1 MSGMAPS
8 KSLKPWRCGCDEPLW
23 TAIDGGRCVR
33 HVYPMS
39 GTRYAQFCALARA
52 AEIIGERWTLLIIRE
67 LLLAPMR
74 FGDLAA
80 RLNDVSPAL
89 LTGRLNALMEH
100 GVVRRTTLPA
110 PFNAQVYELTET
122 GRAIQPAIRELI
134 RWGGRFLFPMRE
146 GDTFEPDWVLLAL
159 DAIAERSPTP
169 VCRITLRV
177 PSPGGFAPFIIEGG
191 PQGTRIAK
199 GELAEGAA
207 IESPFDVLL
216 QILARQLPLAQ
227 AAASK
232 QVRLEGNE
240 RTLRRLPQL
249 FDLATA
255 RR

>member
-1 MSGMAPS
+1 
-8 KSLKPWRCGCDEPLW
+8 
-23 TAIDGGRCVR
+23 
-33 HVYPMS
+33 MS

-74 FGDLAA
+74 FGDLEA

-89 LTGRLNALMEH
+89 LTGRLNALIEN
-100 GVVRRTTLPA
+100 GVVRRATLPA
-110 PFNAQVYELTET
+110 PFNAQVYELTEV

-134 RWGGRFLFPMRE
+134 RWGGRFLFPMRS
-146 GDTFEPDWVLLAL
+146 DDVFEPDWVLLAL
-159 DAIAERSPTP
+159 DAIAERAPTP
-169 VCRITLRV
+169 ACRITLRV
-177 PSPGGFAPFIIEGG
+177 PHSEGVAAFSIEGG

-207 IESPFDVLL
+207 IETRFDTFL
-216 QILARQLPLAQ
+216 QILARQLSLGDAV
-227 AAASK
+227 ANR
-232 QVRLEGNE
+232 QVRLEGSE

>member
-1 MSGMAPS
+1 
-8 KSLKPWRCGCDEPLW
+8 
-23 TAIDGGRCVR
+23 
-33 HVYPMS
+33 MS

-67 LLLAPMR
+67 LLLGPTR
-74 FGDLAA
+74 FGDIAA

-89 LTGRLNALMEH
+89 LTGRLNALIEN

-110 PFNAQVYELTET
+110 PFNAQVYELTEA

-134 RWGGRFLFPMRE
+134 RWGGRFLFPMRP
-146 GDTFEPDWVLLAL
+146 DDVFEPDWVLLAL
-159 DAIAERSPTP
+159 DAIAERAPTP
-169 VCRITLRV
+169 ACRITLRV
-177 PSPGGFAPFIIEGG
+177 PHASGAAAFIIEGG

-199 GELAEGAA
+199 GELGEGAA
-207 IESPFDVLL
+207 IETRFDVFL
-216 QILARQLPLAQ
+216 QILARHMSLDDALA
-227 AAASK
+227 K
-232 QVRLEGNE
+232 GLVRLEGSE

>member
-1 MSGMAPS
+1 
-8 KSLKPWRCGCDEPLW
+8 
-23 TAIDGGRCVR
+23 
-33 HVYPMS
+33 MS

-80 RLNDVSPAL
+80 RLSDVSPAL
-89 LTGRLNALMEH
+89 LTGRLNALIEH

-110 PFNAQVYELTET
+110 PFNAQVYELTEM

-146 GDTFEPDWVLLAL
+146 GDAFEPDWVLLAL
-159 DAIAERSPTP
+159 DAIAERAPTP
-169 VCRITLRV
+169 VCRITLRI
-177 PSPGGFAPFIIEGG
+177 PHPGGLAPFIIDGG

-199 GELAEGAA
+199 GDAEGAS
-207 IESPFDVLL
+207 IEARFDVFL
-216 QILARQLPLAQ
+216 QILARQLPLDR
-227 AAASK
+227 AAENK
-232 QVRLEGNE
+232 QVRIEGNE
-240 RTLRRLPQL
+240 RTLRKLPQL